1 MDLLNVTQSTNKIN
15 QFLEPFY
22 SKIIITLLILLI
34 GLIAGKIIG
43 KLLEKLLNEIEINHI
58 IKKATGFNVK
68 LDKIVSLTV
77 SYFIYFVAIM
87 WALENIGLSSI
98 IINVLAGG
106 VIILFVV
113 AIILGIKDFIPN
125 IIAGIFIHFKK
136 IIKENDNI
144 EIDNLKGRVEQIS
157 LIETKLITRSKDI
170 IYVPNSIF
178 IKSQKIKIL
187 KK

>member
-1 MDLLNVTQSTNKIN
+1 MDIINTTQTTNKLN

-43 KLLEKLLNEIEINHI
+43 KLIEKLLKEIEINKL
-58 IKKATGFNVK
+58 IKKATTFNIK
-68 LDKIVSLTV
+68 LDKIIGSII
-77 SYFIYFVAIM
+77 SYFIYFIAIM

-98 IINVLAGG
+98 IINILAGG
-106 VIILFVV
+106 IIILFII

-144 EIDNLKGRVEQIS
+144 EIDNVKGKVEIVG
-157 LIETKLITRSKDI
+157 LIETKLITKTDDV
-170 IYVPNSIF
+170 IYIPNSAF
-178 IKSQKIKIL
+178 IKSQKIKVL